1 MPARKR
7 AVSSALAD
15 AAKRAIGR
23 RALCSGAAKGRVPR
37 QARGAAISSPAC
49 ATLSALARSTLP
61 AGDEA
66 GNSKLVA
73 RKAA

>member
-1 MPARKR
+1 MC
-7 AVSSALAD
+7 AVSSAPTALAD
-15 AAKRAIGR
+15 AVGRSIMR
-23 RALCSGAAKGRVPR
+23 RAFCPGAAKGRGSGQV
-37 QARGAAISSPAC
+37 RGAAISSPAC

-73 RKAA
+73 RNAA